1 MSGVASKLRPTTT
14 VRLAHFLYIH
24 ATRQAAHFLYIG
36 NIRPMR
42 AHFLY
47 IPRVSR
53 GRALIFFTPE
63 RRRAHFLYMPRHS
76 LVYPDTEYCQLGL
89 LHKVFSGSSSCCSR
103 TRRSAAQPQSG
114 RVTNT

>member
-1 MSGVASKLRPTTT
+1 MSRDTPKLPRDVGGSLEATSYDHSTSRPFS
-14 VRLAHFLYIH
+14 LH

-89 LHKVFSGSSSCCSR
+89 LLH
-103 TRRSAAQPQSG
+103 
-114 RVTNT
+114 